1 MGERW
6 QDSVKNGFKEKCA
19 MPKDGFFPEQM
30 LTLCLAAL
38 GERKWQGKQRQREG
52 GGKEKG
58 IASLFVCFRYREERR
73 EECAFY
79 WFGLL
84 KEQNKKHILYLN
96 LTYMPL
102 CKKFFGMKYKGTR
115 GMEVFLKCKT
125 LCSPPFPPNLRG
137 QKNVGL
143 DENCICPHHLSS
155 PSHLKPYAATY
166 SLFSHFI
173 FTSLLYP

>member
-58 IASLFVCFRYREERR
+58 IASLFVCLDIEKKGEKKVLFT
-73 EECAFY
+73 
-79 WFGLL
+79 GLV
-84 KEQNKKHILYLN
+84 
-96 LTYMPL
+96 
-102 CKKFFGMKYKGTR
+102 C
-115 GMEVFLKCKT
+115 
-125 LCSPPFPPNLRG
+125 
-137 QKNVGL
+137 
-143 DENCICPHHLSS
+143 
-155 PSHLKPYAATY
+155 
-166 SLFSHFI
+166 
-173 FTSLLYP
+173 

>member
-1 MGERW
+1 MCNAKGW
-6 QDSVKNGFKEKCA
+6 I
-19 MPKDGFFPEQM
+19 FPEQV

-52 GGKEKG
+52 EGDC
-58 IASLFVCFRYREERR
+58 LFVCVFGYREERR
-73 EECAFY
+73 EESAFY

-84 KEQNKKHILYLN
+84 KEQNKKLILYLN

-143 DENCICPHHLSS
+143 DEICICPHHLCS
-155 PSHLKPYAATY
+155 PSHLKPYAGTY